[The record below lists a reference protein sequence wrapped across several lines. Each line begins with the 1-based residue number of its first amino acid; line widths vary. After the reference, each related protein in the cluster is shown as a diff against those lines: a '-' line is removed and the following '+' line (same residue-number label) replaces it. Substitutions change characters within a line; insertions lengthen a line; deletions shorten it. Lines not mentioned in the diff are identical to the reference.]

1 MYIKRTVRAGRTIE
15 VEKYYSARWGVR
27 GGHRAAHTAP
37 TGQTQAAANERR
49 AVCRLR
55 WLLNENFR
63 DGDLHAVL
71 TYREDNRPDEQQAR
85 QNMEKLL
92 RVLRKTAKKMGTEL
106 RYIHTTEYR
115 NAAIHHH
122 LIVSGVTLEQL
133 RTAWPH
139 GGVHVTPL
147 YGGEYP
153 RLAEYIVK
161 ETRKTFREGRRSPG
175 GDDVS
180 APGRESSSQEDETE
194 RDAARRAAPFAKR
207 WCASRNLRKP
217 QIRVEAIPA
226 ETWSRSPRPLKG
238 YMIVPD
244 SIEMGTHEE
253 TGMPWMRYRMR
264 RIE

>member
-37 TGQTQAAANERR
+37 TGETQAAVNERR

-92 RVLRKTAKKMGTEL
+92 RVLRKTAKKAGAEL
-106 RYIHTTEYR
+106 RYVHATEYKR
-115 NAAIHHH
+115 KKIHHH
-122 LIVSGVTLEQL
+122 LIAAGVTLEQL
-133 RTAWPH
+133 RKAWPH

-153 RLAEYIVK
+153 ALAEYIVK
-161 ETRKTFREGRRSPG
+161 ETRKTFREQ
-175 GDDVS
+175 D
-180 APGRESSSQEDETE
+180 
-194 RDAARRAAPFAKR
+194 APFAKR

-226 ETWSRSPRPLKG
+226 ESWSRSPRPLKG